1 MAARQ
6 SYLWTHLANWK
17 PREQVQNC
25 LHWNS
30 CPMFFSRVSRHQDPS
45 SRRWSLWFLII
56 GYSRPRHSSAN
67 KQIWLSTCRGMTFI
81 WQRKRSGPRMV
92 VCGTQLGYVHAPALN
107 FELWNLYSS
116 STSYVKYQA
125 GGGKGL
131 VDLVNQLTLERCHS
145 FWFYGSCRKRIPIRD
160 SSMPKRILSQCGVSS
175 KMFIGLIVPTT
186 CSSVRWD

>member
-1 MAARQ
+1 MQYIFIQCDTIITVRISNVRAVCIIP
-6 SYLWTHLANWK
+6 LWSPWSSCITTSLSPTSPSDPCEIPVSPCSPK
-17 PREQVQNC
+17 PRPHHLPSVTV
-25 LHWNS
+25 
-30 CPMFFSRVSRHQDPS
+30 CPPASRSSESTPYQSIKLRQHVLPS
-45 SRRWSLWFLII
+45 SQAHHF
-56 GYSRPRHSSAN
+56 
-67 KQIWLSTCRGMTFI
+67 KT
-81 WQRKRSGPRMV
+81 
-92 VCGTQLGYVHAPALN
+92 LN
-107 FELWNLYSS
+107 FKILSS
-116 STSYVKYQA
+116 STSYLEYQA

>member
-1 MAARQ
+1 MYTIWPFKNYSNKHPSHMCQCFILLFLTWHSPMLPFVSVMLLRHVLLRYIQPTQ
-6 SYLWTHLANWK
+6 SIVTVENT
-17 PREQVQNC
+17 P
-25 LHWNS
+25 
-30 CPMFFSRVSRHQDPS
+30 
-45 SRRWSLWFLII
+45 
-56 GYSRPRHSSAN
+56 
-67 KQIWLSTCRGMTFI
+67 
-81 WQRKRSGPRMV
+81 V
-92 VCGTQLGYVHAPALN
+92 VCSH
-107 FELWNLYSS
+107 LWCNTSLCGMFYSQIHIKFINKDCWISLISQSS
-116 STSYVKYQA
+116 STSYLEYQA